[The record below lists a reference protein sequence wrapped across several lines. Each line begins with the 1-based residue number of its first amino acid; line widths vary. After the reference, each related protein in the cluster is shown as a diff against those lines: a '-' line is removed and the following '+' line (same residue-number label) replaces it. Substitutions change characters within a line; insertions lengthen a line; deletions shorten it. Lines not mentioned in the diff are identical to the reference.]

1 MILLLDTSTAVCK
14 LTLIDGDKRFDD
26 EWNADRE
33 LAEKLLGYLEQ
44 KLAEQHATWRDLTG
58 LAVMKGPGSF
68 TGLRI
73 GVAVLNTLADT
84 LAIPLVGT
92 TGNAWQETALNRLK
106 NSENDQII
114 LPEYGRAANI
124 TMPRK

>member
-14 LTLIDGDKRFDD
+14 MTLIDGNERFDD
-26 EWNADRE
+26 EWHADRE

-44 KLAEQHATWRDLTG
+44 KLAERHATWRDLTG

-84 LAIPLVGT
+84 LTIPLVGT
-92 TGNAWQETALNRLK
+92 TGDAWQETALNRLK
-106 NSENDQII
+106 NGENDQIV

-124 TMPRK
+124 TTPRK